1 MESITEMKLN
11 FNSRVKISFDGG
23 ELSSDTGEM
32 LLAEFMEEIGV
43 RKQIEGSFKTRDN
56 AIRIH
61 TDSQNLM
68 QALLQIFA
76 GYFRD
81 DCADHLMDEPVMKA
95 ILHKDALASQPTMS
109 RFFSRMDADTALQ
122 LNEIVQA
129 LRRKIY
135 AIKRPEYVLLDL
147 DSTLL
152 PAYGNQ
158 EGVGYNVH
166 YSSVGYHPLV
176 CYDGLTGDPIR
187 VELRNGTEYCG
198 KDAADF
204 LRPIFIEFK
213 TYYPDIKLFFRG
225 DSGFAMPEIY
235 DLCEEFGV
243 KYVIRLKQN
252 SKLTELSRYLD
263 DILDQHAQAD
273 VTRHD
278 TVYGQF
284 IYQAQTWKRERR
296 VVCKI
301 DRAAGQ
307 FLHTPM
313 FIVTNIEADALS
325 IKDCIA
331 LYCNRG
337 TMENFIKESKNGFG
351 FGMVGS
357 SKKIVN
363 SNRLLIHMLAQCI
376 FNWFRRL
383 VLPKGMAKMTIGTL
397 RLKLIKIASRVISSG
412 RYLHFKICSSCP
424 YLEEFA
430 LILENI
436 HSLMV

>member
-1 MESITEMKLN
+1 MYYTST
-11 FNSRVKISFDGG
+11 RVRINFDGG
-23 ELSSDTGEM
+23 DLSSDSGEL
-32 LLAEFMEEIGV
+32 LLAEFMKKLGV
-43 RKQIEGSFKTRDN
+43 RELIESNFKTKDKAVRL
-56 AIRIH
+56 H
-61 TDSQNLM
+61 TDGQNLM

-81 DCADHLMDEPVMKA
+81 DCADHLTDEPVMKA
-95 ILHKDALASQPTMS
+95 VLHKKTLASQPTMS
-109 RFFSRMDADTALQ
+109 RFFSRMDEDTAKQ
-122 LNEIVQA
+122 LNQIVAA
-129 LRRKIY
+129 LRKKIY
-135 AIKRPEYVLLDL
+135 AVKRPEYVLLDL

-152 PAYGNQ
+152 PAYGSQ

-176 CYDGLTGDPIR
+176 CYDGLTGDPIK

-204 LRPIFIEFK
+204 LRPIFTEFK
-213 TYYPDIKLFFRG
+213 TNYPWIKLFFRG

-243 KYVIRLKQN
+243 KYVIRLKLN
-252 SKLTELSRYLD
+252 SKLMELSRYLD
-263 DILDQHAQAD
+263 DILDYRAQTD
-273 VTRHD
+273 ITRHD
-278 TVYGQF
+278 TAYGQF
-284 IYQAQTWKRERR
+284 FYQAQSWSHERR

-301 DRAAGQ
+301 DRPAGQ

-313 FIVTNIEADALS
+313 FIVTNINEEALPLKA
-325 IKDCIA
+325 CIA

-357 SKKIVN
+357 PKKIIN
-363 SNRLLIHMLAQCI
+363 SNRLLIHMLAHCI

-383 VLPKGMAKMTIGTL
+383 VLPKHMTTMTIETL
-397 RLKLIKIASRVISSG
+397 RLMLIKIASRVVSAG
-412 RYLHFKICSSCP
+412 RYLHFKLCSSCP
-424 YLEEFA
+424 YQDEFRQ
-430 LILENI
+430 ILDNI
-436 HSLMV
+436 HALTI